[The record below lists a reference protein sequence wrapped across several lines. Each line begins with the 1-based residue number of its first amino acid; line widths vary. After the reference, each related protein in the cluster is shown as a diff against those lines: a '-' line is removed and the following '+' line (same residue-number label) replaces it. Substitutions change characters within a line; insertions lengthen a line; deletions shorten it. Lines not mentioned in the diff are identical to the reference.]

1 MSSFPPPE
9 PPQVPPPAPA
19 SGPRRRS
26 PGLIIG
32 GFVAVAAAAGGATFL
47 AMRGDDSGTAQTSTP
62 TTVAPTTSLP
72 VSDTL
77 VITVPNTTAPV
88 DTTIA
93 DTTPDTVVIPSDA
106 TELGYSV
113 YVPAQ
118 ADLTVEGDDP
128 YTFTN
133 TDTGIATILQ
143 VLNRNAGEDPNA
155 LLQEYID
162 TFDGDYPLI
171 AYTASEVFEPG
182 HLGFA
187 NVRLARVSYELYQA
201 DQSQSNVGGA
211 VYVVVRDDGLSI
223 VGDVYGP
230 PEDTSLSDETYR
242 EMVASLSNAPSV
254 GDAAP
259 WFPASPM
266 LPTSVHA
273 SVPLP
278 FPTLRRLSLAPG
290 YEVAD
295 QSGSTITVSNGS
307 DSLSFTRLDN
317 LVTIDDATAAAV
329 RTLESGRPVG
339 ATDAFVADNGQTLPT
354 MRANWSG
361 TDSDGVAVTGNVW
374 VVHDAARGTAIV
386 AIATH
391 RSNEWDGNQIGVMI
405 DSVWWSLA
413 SID

>member
-1 MSSFPPPE
+1 MSSFPPPQ

-47 AMRGDDSGTAQTSTP
+47 ATRGDDSGTAQTSTP

-88 DTTIA
+88 GTTIA

-259 WFPASPM
+259 WFPA
-266 LPTSVHA
+266 
-273 SVPLP
+273 
-278 FPTLRRLSLAPG
+278 
-290 YEVAD
+290 
-295 QSGSTITVSNGS
+295 
-307 DSLSFTRLDN
+307 
-317 LVTIDDATAAAV
+317 
-329 RTLESGRPVG
+329 
-339 ATDAFVADNGQTLPT
+339 
-354 MRANWSG
+354 
-361 TDSDGVAVTGNVW
+361 
-374 VVHDAARGTAIV
+374 
-386 AIATH
+386 
-391 RSNEWDGNQIGVMI
+391 
-405 DSVWWSLA
+405 
-413 SID
+413 